1 MSQLLHTKKA
11 FLHLPGIGPQK
22 TATFPAKGIFNWDD
36 LKLQYGAQVLPGV
49 ETPRHAELLLE
60 LGRCEAALIDAN
72 LSYLSKTLHRSDH
85 WRLLADFGNK
95 ATFLDIETSG
105 DELRPEISVVVM
117 RHQGQLHTFTA
128 GQNLDQFLH
137 FLNEIELLVTFNGAS
152 FDVPQLENH
161 FHIPMRD
168 IAHIDL
174 RWVCYHSQLKGG
186 LKEIERAIGLVRP
199 PDLIGMDGA
208 EAAFL
213 WQRWKWTGNQKLVR
227 RLARYC
233 AADVIG
239 LEHLSNWIVASQTSA
254 PYPEFHWRDLPGE
267 ETFAAPTPSPAG
279 HEAPV
284 RTGIESRL
292 RSRIRAMRGDNP

>member
-1 MSQLLHTKKA
+1 MAAFPGLGIHT
-11 FLHLPGIGPQK
+11 
-22 TATFPAKGIFNWDD
+22 WDD
-36 LKLQYGAQVLPGV
+36 LKLKYSAQTLPGV
-49 ETPRHAELLLE
+49 ESARHAELLHE
-60 LGRCEAALIDAN
+60 LSRCETALAAADLA
-72 LSYLSKTLHRSDH
+72 YLTKILHRSDH
-85 WRLLADFGNK
+85 WRLLADFGSK

-105 DELRPEISVVVM
+105 DELRPEISVVVI
-117 RHQGQLHTFTA
+117 RHRGQLHTFTA

-137 FLNEIELLVTFNGAS
+137 FLGEIELLVTFNGAS

-168 IAHIDL
+168 IAHVDL

-213 WQRWKWTGNQKLVR
+213 WQRWKWTGNEKLVR
-227 RLARYC
+227 RLTRYC

-239 LEHLSNWIVASQTSA
+239 LEHLSNWIVASKTSA
-254 PYPEFHWRDLPGE
+254 PSPEFHWRDLPGE
-267 ETFAAPTPSPAG
+267 DSFTSPAPALTVH
-279 HEAPV
+279 HENS
-284 RTGIESRL
+284 RTGMESRL
-292 RSRIRAMRGDNP
+292 RSRIRAMRRENG

>member
-1 MSQLLHTKKA
+1 MAQLHTTKA

-22 TATFPAKGIFNWDD
+22 VAAFPARGIFTWDD
-36 LKLQYGAQVLPGV
+36 LALKYSAQTLPGV
-49 ETPRHAELLLE
+49 GTSRHAELLSA
-60 LGRCEAALIDAN
+60 LGQCQSALTHTN
-72 LSYLSKTLHRSDH
+72 LAYLSKKLHRSDH
-85 WRLLADFGNK
+85 WRLLADFGSK

-105 DELRPEISVVVM
+105 DELRPEISVVVI
-117 RHQGQLHTFTA
+117 RHRGQLHTFTA
-128 GQNLDQFLH
+128 GQNLDRFLH

-161 FHIPMRD
+161 FHVPMRD
-168 IAHIDL
+168 IAHVDL
-174 RWVCYHSQLKGG
+174 RWVCYHHQLKGG

-213 WQRWKWTGNQKLVR
+213 WQRWKWTGNGKLVR
-227 RLARYC
+227 RLTRYC

-239 LEHLSNWIVASQTSA
+239 LEHLSNWIVASNTSA
-254 PYPEFHWRDLPGE
+254 PYPEFDWRDLPGE
-267 ETFAAPTPSPAG
+267 ETFAVPTPSPAA
-279 HEAPV
+279 HEAPA

-292 RSRIRAMRGDNP
+292 RSRIRAMRGENP